1 MTRIARQV
9 ADNDSI
15 DIFDLIENE
24 YERGNPTEVR
34 LSDDINLA
42 WKQIGTGFRKWILR
56 YISDCGGQKNY
67 AYHTNRLAK
76 VQSLIFTQ
84 MLADGLCV
92 DHRPFNRFFFGNDS
106 TKFSK

>member
-76 VQSLIFTQ
+76 VQSFIFTQ

-92 DHRPFNRFFFGNDS
+92 DHRPLNRFFG
-106 TKFSK
+106 K